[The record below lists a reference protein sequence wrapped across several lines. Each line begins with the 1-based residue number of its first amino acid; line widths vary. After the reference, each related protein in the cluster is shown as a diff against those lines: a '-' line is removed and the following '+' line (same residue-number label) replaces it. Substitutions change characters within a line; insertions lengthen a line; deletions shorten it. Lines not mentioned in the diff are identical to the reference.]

1 MAHAPTRE
9 EAWTLLQKYAQDQ
22 NLIRHCLAVEA
33 VMRHFAQLLEETDV
47 EKWGVIGLA
56 HDVDY
61 ELYPEEHCQKAPEIL
76 RKHGWPQ
83 DYIRAVVSHGWGICS
98 DVEPVEQMEKVLY
111 TIDQLTGL
119 IVATALVRPSKSI
132 LDLKPRS
139 VKRKW
144 KEKSFAAGV
153 DRELIEKGAEMLG
166 WELDFV
172 IAETIKGMQ
181 TVAEEIGLKGN
192 V

>member
-1 MAHAPTRE
+1 MAHAQPEKKLGLCFKICPRPKLDPPLFGRGGRN
-9 EAWTLLQKYAQDQ
+9 AS
-22 NLIRHCLAVEA
+22 
-33 VMRHFAQLLEETDV
+33 FAQLLEETDV

-56 HDVDY
+56 TMWITN
-61 ELYPEEHCQKAPEIL
+61 CTRKNIAKSSGNSTKARL
-76 RKHGWPQ
+76 AK
-83 DYIRAVVSHGWGICS
+83 DYIRAVVSHAGNMFRCK
-98 DVEPVEQMEKVLY
+98 PVEQMEKVLY